1 MAWHDNV
8 RVDALWTINE
18 HANAWAWI
26 DGAWRKFDDNHED
39 SVTNMAILAAHAK
52 GANRTTNARIEGD
65 RLKEIYVW

>member
-8 RVDALWTINE
+8 KVDALWTINE
-18 HANAWAWI
+18 ASNAWAWI

-39 SVTNMAILAAHAK
+39 SVTNMTILASHAK
-52 GANRTTNARIEGD
+52 AGARNVNARVEGD

>member
-39 SVTNMAILAAHAK
+39 SVMNMAILAAHAK
-52 GANRTTNARIEGD
+52 GAGRTTNTRIEGD

>member
-18 HANAWAWI
+18 QSNAWAWI
-26 DGAWRKFDDNHED
+26 DGAWRKFDDAHED
-39 SVTNMAILAAHAK
+39 SVTNMTILAAHAK
-52 GANRTTNARIEGD
+52 STSRSTNSRIEGD